1 MVAGFLRLVEVAL
14 ERERTR
20 RMVELYEVAS

>member
-14 ERERTR
+14 ERARTR
-20 RMVELYEVAS
+20 NMVELYEAAS